1 MAYTPQHCNEY
12 PHFRKFKDPLLN
24 ALVLTIPITKMLHKR
39 L

>member
-24 ALVLTIPITKMLHKR
+24 ALVLNHFNYQKVA
-39 L
+39 